1 MYQTNSCISFPLKK
15 VEDTSSITNALNAI
29 ADKWTVP
36 ILLALQTQPM
46 RFNELQRTL
55 GEVTHRVLTTQLRK
69 LEAER
74 LVTRTVHSINPPH
87 VVYTLAPEGD
97 QVIPLLKQL
106 AEWQTERVAQ
116 YQASVTNVTP
126 ASLPAVET
134 AAS

>member
-1 MYQTNSCISFPLKK
+1 MYTTNVLPLNK
-15 VEDTSSITNALNAI
+15 VENTSAITDALNAI

-87 VVYTLAPEGD
+87 VVYTLATEGAL
-97 QVIPLLKQL
+97 VLPILTTL
-106 AEWQTERVAQ
+106 ADWQNERVSQ
-116 YQASVTNVTP
+116 YEATVSALPTPTSEAS
-126 ASLPAVET
+126 
-134 AAS
+134 

>member
-1 MYQTNSCISFPLKK
+1 MYTTNSCIFLPLKK
-15 VEDTSSITNALNAI
+15 LENTSAITDALNAI

-74 LVTRTVHSINPPH
+74 LVIRTVHSVNPPH
-87 VVYTLAPEGD
+87 VVYSLAPEGA
-97 QVIPLLKQL
+97 QVLPVLEKL
-106 AEWQTERVAQ
+106 AEWQSQRVAE
-116 YQASVTNVTP
+116 YEANLVP
-126 ASLPAVET
+126 A
-134 AAS
+134 AASEAS

>member
-1 MYQTNSCISFPLKK
+1 MYQTTNSCIFLPLKK
-15 VEDTSSITNALNAI
+15 LENTSSITDALNAI

-87 VVYTLAPEGD
+87 VVYTLAPEGS
-97 QVIPLLKQL
+97 QVLPILTTL
-106 AEWQTERVAQ
+106 AEWQNERVAQ
-116 YQASVTNVTP
+116 YE
-126 ASLPAVET
+126 ASLAPAERSDIAEI

>member
-1 MYQTNSCISFPLKK
+1 MYTTNVLPLNK
-15 VEDTSSITNALNAI
+15 VENTSAITDALNAI

-87 VVYTLAPEGD
+87 VVYTLAPEGAH
-97 QVIPLLKQL
+97 VLPILTTL
-106 AEWQTERVAQ
+106 ADWQNERVSQ
-116 YQASVTNVTP
+116 YEATIEPLPTQTSEAS
-126 ASLPAVET
+126 
-134 AAS
+134 